1 MEETQAQ
8 KRDEDRLNKKMSMIQ
23 NPSSMVILF
32 RSRECRAAIGTIYGF
47 DRAMNKIRNMAGM
60 FMPIEQ
66 ATDYQEKA
74 ANYIVL
80 LEETIKGFFR
90 GGDFDIYRIGQYKSQ
105 AAKQILASESYSS
118 VIIPRAPEAEK
129 ICRLLEQLDPILAN
143 VKQISDFS
151 KTGPIIKKTAEV
163 MFQFHHLTEELSK
176 AAGIDYRPSKGM
188 EALVRT
194 RQEREEK
201 EVVLE

>member
-1 MEETQAQ
+1 
-8 KRDEDRLNKKMSMIQ
+8 MSMIQ

-60 FMPIEQ
+60 FMPIEE
-66 ATDYQEKA
+66 AMDYQEKA

-80 LEETIKGFFR
+80 LEETIRGFFG
-90 GGDFDIYRIGQYKSQ
+90 GGDFDIYRIGQYKNQ

-151 KTGPIIKKTAEV
+151 KTGPIIEKTAEV
-163 MFQFHHLTEELSK
+163 MLQFHLLTGELSK
-176 AAGIDYRPSKGM
+176 AAGIDYKPSKDMG
-188 EALVRT
+188 ALART
-194 RQEREEK
+194 RQESKKKDEA
-201 EVVLE
+201 VLK